1 MIIRKEVDVS
11 RNQLFKAISLSL
23 MEDYHQNTLTHL
35 QPEQLREGLT
45 YIKHYG
51 KNNQHNVRVTVTAFE
66 APKKYPACF
75 SSNRG
80 LKQLSYRLEDLGHQK
95 TAIVYE
101 FEMISEDI
109 FQKANQFLMQILLK
123 KSLQKQTQAQLQ
135 ALVNYAKTMV

>member
-66 APKKYPACF
+66 APKKYAACF

-109 FQKANQFLMQILLK
+109 FQKYQSIFNADSLEKKFTKANT
-123 KSLQKQTQAQLQ
+123 SSTSSSS
-135 ALVNYAKTMV
+135 